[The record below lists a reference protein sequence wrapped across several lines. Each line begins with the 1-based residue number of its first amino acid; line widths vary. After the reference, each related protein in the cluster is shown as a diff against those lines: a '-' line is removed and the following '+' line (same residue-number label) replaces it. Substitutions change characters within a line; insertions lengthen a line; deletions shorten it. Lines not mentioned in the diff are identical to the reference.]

1 MDTKTTFEAEVEAPT
16 YEGIRLAYIKR
27 IGLPEARALGIIP
40 SDIRLPEGVKLY
52 AIHAAD
58 GTPIA
63 IMDNY
68 ASAYGA
74 AVQNDFVPVSVH

>member
-1 MDTKTTFEAEVEAPT
+1 MQTETTFEEVEAPT

-27 IGLPEARALGIIP
+27 IGLKEARALGIIP